1 MKRRDYMQAVAV
13 LPKQKNSVHLK
24 QVVEPKIEEYE
35 VLVRVLQVGIDGTDM
50 EINAGLYGEAPENED
65 FLIIG
70 HEAIGVVEKAGEA
83 VEGFQEGDYV
93 VATVRRPDNCL
104 NCTAGEYDMCLT
116 GNYKERGI
124 KGLHG
129 FMAEYYKEVPEYLVK
144 IPEKFRDVGVLL
156 EPLSIVEKAI
166 YQVFEIQKRM
176 CWEPEVALVLG
187 AGPIGLLATMILRSK
202 GLNTFTFAKSEKTSA
217 KAKVVEKTGSVY
229 INATQHPIHTLP
241 SKLGN
246 IDIIIEATGNANI
259 AFQAMNI
266 LGINGIL
273 ALTSITGGNGKLEI
287 DPELMNLSIVLGNKV
302 IFGTVNAN
310 KKYFEMGIAQFARWQ
325 KLMREMITRRITIEN
340 FKAALKR
347 EEGDIKT
354 VIEFE

>member
-1 MKRRDYMQAVAV
+1 MKAIAVF
-13 LPKQKNSVHLK
+13 PRKRNSAHLRE
-24 QVVEPKIEEYE
+24 VETPTILENE
-35 VLVRVLQVGIDGTDM
+35 VLIRVREVGIDGTDM
-50 EINAGLYGEAPENED
+50 EINAGLYGEAPENEV

-70 HEAIGVVEKAGEA
+70 HEAIGVVEEVGSEVAE
-83 VEGFQEGDYV
+83 FQPGDLV

-129 FMAEYYKEVPEYLVK
+129 FMADYYKEFPEYLIK
-144 IPEKFRDVGVLL
+144 IPKKFKDIGVLL

-166 YQVFEIQKRM
+166 FQIFEIQKRM
-176 CWEPEVALVLG
+176 SWEPEVALVLG
-187 AGPIGLLATMILRSK
+187 AGPIGLLATMILRNK
-202 GLNTFTFAKSEKTSA
+202 GIDTYTLARSERNSA
-217 KAKVVEKTGSVY
+217 KARLVEKTGAIY
-229 INATQHPIHTLP
+229 INAREEPIQTLP
-241 SKLGN
+241 DKLGN

-287 DPELMNLSIVLGNKV
+287 DADSMNLGIVLGNKV

-310 KKYFEMGIAQFARWQ
+310 KRYFEMGIEQFSRWQ
-325 KLMREMITRRITIEN
+325 ELMKEMITRRVTLEN
-340 FKAALKR
+340 FELALKR
-347 EEGDIKT
+347 EDGDIKT
-354 VIEFE
+354 IIEV